1 MSKKNP
7 SVKKVWNF
15 FSPNHLVC
23 FMSSEVF
30 IVVDLFCISSIE
42 MSNKSSKKELLKKIH
57 AKEIVKR
64 FVLTGYHCYLYIQ
77 LLLLFDL
84 PSMSTYYR
92 VKNYSN
98 YLTLYTW
105 TGISTCRLW
114 TGRGFGGESQLKE
127 IGKKYYR
134 EAS

>member
-1 MSKKNP
+1 MRVENEQTNVLPIEFTCTSHN
-7 SVKKVWNF
+7 SVLKSHKWNF

-77 LLLLFDL
+77 LLLLLDL
-84 PSMSTYYR
+84 PSMST
-92 VKNYSN
+92 VGLKI
-98 YLTLYTW
+98 
-105 TGISTCRLW
+105 ISIVYVW
-114 TGRGFGGESQLKE
+114 FGCDAVYFNLD
-127 IGKKYYR
+127 YP
-134 EAS
+134 

>member
-1 MSKKNP
+1 MGVTEKCHIFSDNGSLKAKERERKKPENP
-7 SVKKVWNF
+7 SLKEVWNF

-64 FVLTGYHCYLYIQ
+64 LVLTGYHCYLYIQ

-84 PSMSTYYR
+84 PSMST
-92 VKNYSN
+92 VGLKIIPI
-98 YLTLYTW
+98 LY
-105 TGISTCRLW
+105 
-114 TGRGFGGESQLKE
+114 
-127 IGKKYYR
+127 
-134 EAS
+134 

>member
-1 MSKKNP
+1 MGVAEKCHLFIENGTLRAREREKTKETENP
-7 SVKKVWNF
+7 SLKEVWNF

-77 LLLLFDL
+77 LLLFDL
-84 PSMSTYYR
+84 PS
-92 VKNYSN
+92 
-98 YLTLYTW
+98 
-105 TGISTCRLW
+105 ISTAV
-114 TGRGFGGESQLKE
+114 GLK
-127 IGKKYYR
+127 IIPIL
-134 EAS
+134 